1 MVKGC
6 LTPEGASPAIYHA
19 KPVIIQGALIAAN
32 AQGDF
37 EQFRPFLPQM
47 EALDHYWE
55 TISKDA
61 ETGLFTWHDQLE
73 SGSDNL
79 VTSQVLCAFPF
90 PHPVFPPT
98 AILCV
103 PAMGGESYLVVNGVC
118 VCACAGICCRLHRIV
133 CDRGQQH

>member
-55 TISKDA
+55 TISKDI
-61 ETGLFTWHDQLE
+61 TGAVRVPVSPPCIPTY
-73 SGSDNL
+73 SD
-79 VTSQVLCAFPF
+79 
-90 PHPVFPPT
+90 PVRPSD
-98 AILCV
+98 
-103 PAMGGESYLVVNGVC
+103 GG
-118 VCACAGICCRLHRIV
+118 
-133 CDRGQQH
+133 

>member
-79 VTSQVLCAFPF
+79 VTSQVPCAFPF
-90 PHPVFPPT
+90 PHPVFRPT

-118 VCACAGICCRLHRIV
+118 ACACAGICCRLHRIV